1 MNKKKSI
8 NHDMDLISIIIP
20 VYNVSKYL
28 RRCVDS
34 VLNQSYSN
42 IEIILV
48 DDGSTDDSGA
58 ICDEYAKKEESVIV
72 IHQHNQGLGPA
83 RNAGLNVMHG
93 KYVGFVDSDDW
104 VSSEMYECM
113 HRAIV
118 ENKCD
123 IATCGRLVVTDEGI
137 LSRVYCMDKGQK
149 LNSEE
154 AIEHYLIQK
163 DMNMSACDK
172 LFNSKLFDNVRFPG
186 EFLVSED
193 IVPVYNLLKKSEGV
207 FLTGKPYYHYFYR
220 IGSLSR
226 SNFSHKNMGSCI
238 YAEKVSEL
246 VRKEY
251 PHLKDAADYFSFD
264 QVIGIYRV
272 IRRSKYNGKEK
283 RELQLKI
290 KNKFWPIIRNPYVF
304 RRQKIYCV
312 LAIIG
317 MDRILDKLYVVLKRK
332 RQFHHL
338 KKEED

>member
-1 MNKKKSI
+1 MNNNYSI
-8 NHDMDLISIIIP
+8 NDDMDLISIIIP

-34 VLNQSYSN
+34 VLNQSYHN

-123 IATCGRLVVTDEGI
+123 IATCGRLVVADEGI
-137 LSRVYCMDKGQK
+137 LSQVYCTDKVQK

-154 AIEHYLIQK
+154 AIEHYLIQR

-172 LFNSKLFDNVRFPG
+172 LFSSKLFDDVRFPG
-186 EFLVSED
+186 EFLISED
-193 IVPVYNLLKKSEGV
+193 IVPMYYLLKKSEGV
-207 FLTGKPYYHYFYR
+207 FLTGKPYYNYYYR
-220 IGSLSR
+220 VGSLSK
-226 SNFSHKNMGSCI
+226 SNFSYKTMGACI

-251 PHLKDAADYFSFD
+251 PHLIDAANYFFYD
-264 QVIGIYRV
+264 EIIGIYRV
-272 IRRSKYNGKEK
+272 LRRAEYTGKEK
-283 RELQLKI
+283 KELQLKI
-290 KNKFWPIIRNPYVF
+290 RNEFWPIIRNPYVF
-304 RRQKIYCV
+304 KRQKIYCV

-317 MDRILDKLYVVLKRK
+317 MDRILDKLYIVLKQK
-332 RQFHHL
+332 RQFNHL
-338 KKEED
+338 KKEGD

>member
-1 MNKKKSI
+1 MNNNYSI
-8 NHDMDLISIIIP
+8 NDDMDLISIIIP

-34 VLNQSYSN
+34 VLNQSYRN

-83 RNAGLNVMHG
+83 RNAGLNVIHG

-118 ENKCD
+118 ENNCD
-123 IATCGRLVVTDEGI
+123 IATCGRLVVADEGI
-137 LSRVYCMDKGQK
+137 LSQVYCTDKVQK

-154 AIEHYLIQK
+154 AIEHYLIQR

-172 LFNSKLFDNVRFPG
+172 LFSSKLFDDVRFPG
-186 EFLVSED
+186 KFLISED
-193 IVPVYNLLKKSEGV
+193 IVPMYYLLKKSEGV
-207 FLTGKPYYHYFYR
+207 FLTGKPYYNYYYR
-220 IGSLSR
+220 VGSLSK
-226 SNFSHKNMGSCI
+226 SNFSYKTMGACI
-238 YAEKVSEL
+238 YAEIVSEL

-251 PHLKDAADYFSFD
+251 PHLKDAANYFFYD
-264 QVIGIYRV
+264 EIIGIYRV
-272 IRRSKYNGKEK
+272 LRRAEYSGKEK

-290 KNKFWPIIRNPYVF
+290 KNEFWPIIRNPYVF
-304 RRQKIYCV
+304 KRQKIYCV

-317 MDRILDKLYVVLKRK
+317 MDRILDKLYIVLKQK
-332 RQFHHL
+332 RQLNHL
-338 KKEED
+338 KKEGD